1 MITFIVFALAL
12 SALLLLYVAVRS
24 RRNLAR
30 RRVRPVDLKAFRTVT
45 DREDEMFLRERLPH
59 ASFRRLKR
67 QRIGVAWR
75 YLNRIAN
82 NAAAVM
88 RLGEMAR
95 QSADPEVAG
104 TAAQVLD
111 LAGQIRLQCLLAYA
125 KLSVEFAVPSMQ
137 LTPAVLAP
145 QYQTLRE
152 NVVRLG
158 RLQAAGAA
166 PLPVAI

>member
-12 SALLLLYVAVRS
+12 SALLIFYVAVRS
-24 RRNLAR
+24 RNGHAG

-45 DREDEMFLRERLPH
+45 DRDDELFLRERLPY

-88 RLGEMAR
+88 RLGEVAR
-95 QSADPEVAG
+95 MSPDTEVAQ

-125 KLSVEFAVPSMQ
+125 KLSVEFAVPSLQ

-158 RLQAAGAA
+158 RLQSPGAA
-166 PLPVAI
+166 PVPVAI

>member
-1 MITFIVFALAL
+1 MTTFVVFALAL
-12 SALLLLYVAVRS
+12 SALLIFYVAVRS
-24 RRNLAR
+24 RRMLASG
-30 RRVRPVDLKAFRTVT
+30 RVRPVDLKAFRTVT
-45 DREDEMFLRERLPH
+45 DRDDELFLRERLPY
-59 ASFRRLKR
+59 ARFRRLKR

-75 YLNRIAN
+75 YLNRIAS

-88 RLGEMAR
+88 RLGEAAR
-95 QSADPEVAG
+95 QSPDPEVAQ

-125 KLSVEFAVPSMQ
+125 KLTVEFAVPSLQ

>member
-1 MITFIVFALAL
+1 MITFFVFAFAL
-12 SALLLLYVAVRS
+12 SALLIFYMAVRS
-24 RRNLAR
+24 RRKAAQ

-45 DREDEMFLRERLPH
+45 DREDELFLRERLPY
-59 ASFRRLKR
+59 ARFRRLKR

-88 RLGEMAR
+88 RLGEAAR
-95 QSADPEVAG
+95 LSHDPEVARA
-104 TAAQVLD
+104 AAQVLD
-111 LAGQIRLQCLLAYA
+111 LAGQIRLQCLMAYA
-125 KLSVEFAVPSMQ
+125 KLSVEFAVPSLQ

-145 QYQTLRE
+145 QYLALRE

-158 RLQAAGAA
+158 RLQTPGAL

>member
-1 MITFIVFALAL
+1 MMTYIVIALAL
-12 SALLLLYVAVRS
+12 SALLILYVSLRS
-24 RRNLAR
+24 RRRLAG

-45 DREDEMFLRERLPH
+45 DRDDELFLRQRLPY
-59 ASFRRLKR
+59 ARFRRLKR

-88 RLGEMAR
+88 RLGEAAR
-95 QSADPEVAG
+95 LSPDPEVVQ

-125 KLSVEFAVPSMQ
+125 KLSVEFAVPSLQ

-158 RLQAAGAA
+158 RMQAPGAA